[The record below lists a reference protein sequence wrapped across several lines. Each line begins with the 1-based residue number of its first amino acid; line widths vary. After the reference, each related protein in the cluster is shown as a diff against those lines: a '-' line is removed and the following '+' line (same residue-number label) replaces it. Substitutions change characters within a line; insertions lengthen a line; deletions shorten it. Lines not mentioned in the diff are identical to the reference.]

1 MKARHVCA
9 AAGVAIAVAAI
20 LFVRS
25 LITTNDAQALCRA
38 KELLE
43 NVPVPADSSYASF
56 VVDYRDRGR
65 VMQGPPVMAV
75 MASAPGIAESEVVVT
90 KAMFMTRHLEVPKC
104 GDELKII
111 GERGAYSLRIA
122 KVLDWDKPVRGYP
135 NAFISTATM
144 KTIDEKWQ
152 DWKPFELEELSEL
165 FRTDEARN
173 FNYSRMLLIWA
184 AVLTSLCLLVNAL
197 FLSIEANRRNIAL
210 SRVIG
215 ATRFDICRGILLE
228 GAAIAFA
235 GLLAG
240 VAISFAALVL
250 YVNSEAALFPSGW
263 AYSFK
268 TLATVTAS
276 LPVVTVI
283 AVLLAV
289 FKAFRVKALEA
300 DSARHPKW
308 GFAGMLVS
316 FAFGFGSFVAIEG
329 WGSSLM
335 KSFVP
340 SPEWPDAIVSIL
352 PAGVSAFDIE
362 KLQHLPGVK
371 RIHELQPLQVNLLPL
386 EEMKPPKGSK
396 FDTSSAKGRASRPGF
411 GMMRGRGK
419 QYRNALLF
427 ASDMLPQF
435 KFEAGDRESA
445 LAALKDRSRDACLI
459 TSMMARSRNLKLGD
473 KLELDCGGGLV
484 MKLDIVGILDL
495 NWHMVTSRALVRG
508 LNRMPNNTDGPVF
521 VNFDTLAAA
530 DRRPQELVA
539 MTHLW
544 LDYEKEFL
552 ASHGAFEAGRIV
564 EREILSALG
573 GAKRTDNEDKVRGN
587 TVRLHSRDEI
597 ADGTLAHG
605 NDIIGAMA
613 KVPFIFIAV
622 VSLGF
627 IAMIIACAD
636 ARKEEFRVLRSI
648 GATRLDVAKVLSGEA
663 LKVAVWGICAGATGG
678 AITGWLFTFGTRKAM
693 ANWGIPP
700 AFAIPWQTL
709 AIGAAVSVVI
719 VLAVAIP
726 SALYVINRRV
736 SLRKLGLDA

>member
-9 AAGVAIAVAAI
+9 ALGVAIAVAAI

-25 LITTNDAQALCRA
+25 LISTNDAQAFCRA
-38 KELLE
+38 RELLKS
-43 NVPVPADSSYASF
+43 VPVAVGSHQATF
-56 VVDYRDRGR
+56 AVDYRDRGR
-65 VMQGPPVMAV
+65 VMQGPPVIAAI
-75 MASAPGIAESEVVVT
+75 ASDPKMKEDGIVVT
-90 KAMFMTRHLEVPKC
+90 KSMFMTRNLEIPKP
-104 GDELKII
+104 GDELKIV
-111 GERGAYSLRIA
+111 GERGAYKLKIT
-122 KVLDWDKPVRGYP
+122 KILDWDKPVRGYP
-135 NAFISTATM
+135 NAFISPATM
-144 KTIDEKWQ
+144 KTIDEKWTA
-152 DWKPFELEELSEL
+152 WRPFELEELAEL

-173 FNYSRMLLIWA
+173 FNYSRILLIWA

-215 ATRFDICRGILLE
+215 ATRSDVCRGVLVE
-228 GAAIAFA
+228 GAAVSLA
-235 GLLAG
+235 GLVLGIAM
-240 VAISFAALVL
+240 SFAALVL
-250 YVNSEAALFPSGW
+250 YVNSEAQMFPAGW

-268 TLATVTAS
+268 TLAIVCASIPAITA
-276 LPVVTVI
+276 I

-289 FKAFRVKALEA
+289 FKAIRVKALEA
-300 DSARHPKW
+300 DSAHHPKW

-316 FAFGFGSFVAIEG
+316 FAFGFGSFVAIEV

-362 KLQHLPGVK
+362 KLQKLPGVK
-371 RIHELQPLQVNLLPL
+371 HIRELQPLQVNLLPL

-396 FDTSSAKGRASRPGF
+396 FDNSAAKRGAGRPGF
-411 GMMRGRGK
+411 GNTRGGGA
-419 QYRNALLF
+419 QYRNALLL

-435 KFEAGDRESA
+435 KFIEGNREEAI
-445 LAALKDRSRDACLI
+445 AALKDSSRDACLI
-459 TSMMARSRNLKLGD
+459 TAMMARSRKLKLGD
-473 KLELDCGGGLV
+473 KLELDCGGNLV
-484 MKLDIVGILDL
+484 LHLDIVGILDL
-495 NWHMVTSRALVRG
+495 NWHMITSRALVRG
-508 LNRMPNNTDGPVF
+508 LNRMPKNTDGPVF

-539 MTHLW
+539 MTHVW
-544 LDYEKEFL
+544 LDYEDEFL
-552 ASHGAFEAGRIV
+552 ASNGAFEAGRIV
-564 EREILSALG
+564 EREIITALG
-573 GAKRTDNEDKVRGN
+573 GANRIDEKDKKRGN

-597 ADGTLAHG
+597 SDGTLAHG

-636 ARKEEFRVLRSI
+636 ARKEEFLIMRAI
-648 GATRLDVAKVLSGEA
+648 GATRVDVAKVLTIEA
-663 LKVAVWGICAGATGG
+663 LKVAASGIFAGAIGG
-678 AITGWLFTFGTRKAM
+678 AITGWLFTFGTRQAM

-700 AFAIPWQTL
+700 AFSIPWKTL
-709 AIGAAVSVVI
+709 AVGAALSIVI

-736 SLRKLGLDA
+736 SMRKLRLDA